1 MATER
6 NPFEMI
12 SEQVGNVVPLP
23 DMTET
28 ADATFEVDPTDGG
41 IIVDF
46 SETVEMEAT
55 EDITEWYGDLSETLD
70 EEALG
75 DIANDVIDNYQADKD
90 SRADWESMFERG
102 FDLLGLKLEQGSEP
116 FDGACTAVHPLLIES
131 AVKFQSKA
139 SGELFPVGG
148 PVKTQILGKS
158 TPEKEMQANRVQNF
172 MNYQLTEQ
180 MPEYFDEFERML
192 FHLPLIGSAFKKLY
206 YDATLKRPASE
217 FIPIDQFY
225 VSYYATNLRN
235 ADRYTHVIY
244 RSPVEIA
251 RDIRAGVYQEVDL
264 PTPSMGD
271 VPTFTEKMDTI
282 LGLSPSS
289 DHDPQYILLEQH
301 CYLDIEDDD
310 VSLPYIVTVE
320 QQSRQVLS
328 IRRNYKQ
335 DDPNK
340 EKISHFVHYRFVPGF
355 GFYGLGLIHFLG
367 NLTMS
372 ATAAMR
378 SLIDAGQ
385 FANLP
390 GGFKAKGVRMVG
402 DNDPIAPGEFKE
414 VEATGIDLSKA
425 IVTLPYKEPSATL
438 HQMLNFVTVAGQK
451 FADSTE
457 QVISD
462 AASYGPVGTTMALL
476 EASSKFFSAIH
487 KRVHKSQK
495 DEFNILA
502 RIDYDYLPREY
513 PYDVPNE
520 DRSIFKKDF
529 DGRIDVLPVS
539 DPNIPSNAHRMMMA
553 NMALQMAQQSPPG
566 MFNLEALNRTIL
578 NAANMPNIE
587 EILPPKIE
595 PKPIDPVSDI
605 MAATKG
611 IPIAAF
617 PGQNHDAHI
626 QVKTAYL
633 QDPMNGA
640 NPIMERIRPILESNI
655 QEHSV
660 MKYQEQMNGLS
671 QQIMQGSPDN
681 PAVLEMAL
689 AQAAQQVMNAN
700 QAMGQAQSPEQQ
712 LVALEQAKVE
722 LEKQKIQYDTEAQAA
737 EMVLKNKKLELEEN
751 DQIIKMMESSAA
763 ENFKTNKDEEDRLL
777 KAGLKS
783 VDVITQ
789 AEMKQH
795 EMAHQKEL
803 KEMEVMAKS
812 IDEKAKLEIKEHEMD
827 HQREMKDHEID
838 HEREIKEMELMI
850 KDMIEERRLDF
861 EVQKEVS
868 RVVNENLKN
877 NSENIGQQELNLMI
891 QIAIDQV
898 EENEN
903 DEEG

>member
-6 NPFEMI
+6 NPYETI
-12 SEQVGNVVPLP
+12 SEEVSNVIPMPEVE
-23 DMTET
+23 DTSN
-28 ADATFEVDPTDGG
+28 ATFEVDPTDGG
-41 IIVDF
+41 VIVDF
-46 SETVEMEAT
+46 SEENVEMEAS
-55 EDITEWYGDLSETLD
+55 EDIAEWYGDLAETL
-70 EEALG
+70 EEDDLV
-75 DIANDVIDNYQADKD
+75 DIASDVIENFEADKD

-102 FDLLGLKLEQGSEP
+102 FDLLGLKLEPGSEP

-139 SGELFPVGG
+139 SGELFPTNG
-148 PVKTQILGKS
+148 PVKARIFGSS
-158 TPEKEMQANRVQNF
+158 TPEKELQANRVQNF

-206 YDATLKRPASE
+206 YDATTKRPHSE

-225 VSYYATNLRN
+225 VSYYATDLGN

-244 RSPVEIA
+244 RSPIEIA

-264 PTPSMGD
+264 PTPSSSSIT
-271 VPTFTEKMDTI
+271 PFTEKMDTI

-301 CYLDIEDDD
+301 CYLNIEDEEEA
-310 VSLPYIVTVE
+310 LPYIVTVE

-335 DDPNK
+335 DDVNK
-340 EKISHFVHYRFVPGF
+340 EKVSHFVHYRFVPGF

-402 DNDPIAPGEFKE
+402 DNEPIAPGEFKE
-414 VEATGIDLSKA
+414 VEATGVDLSKA
-425 IVTLPYKEPSATL
+425 IVPLPYKEPSSTLYNMLQFVAT
-438 HQMLNFVTVAGQK
+438 AGQK

-476 EASSKFFSAIH
+476 EASSKFFTAIH
-487 KRVHKSQK
+487 KRLHKSQK

-502 RIDYDYLPREY
+502 RIDYDYLPEEY
-513 PYDVPNE
+513 PYDVPYE

-529 DGRIDVLPVS
+529 DGRVDIIPVS

-578 NAANMPNIE
+578 NAANMPNVE

-595 PKPIDPVSDI
+595 PKPMDPVSDI

-611 IPIAAF
+611 VPIAAF
-617 PGQNHDAHI
+617 RGQNHDAHV
-626 QVKTAYL
+626 QVKMAYL

-640 NPIMERIRPILESNI
+640 NPIMERIAPILQSNI

-660 MKYQEQMNGLS
+660 MKYQEQMSGIT
-671 QQIMQGSPDN
+671 QQMMQQN
-681 PAVLEMAL
+681 PQAASNPSAVEMAM
-689 AQAAQQVMNAN
+689 AEAAQQVMNAN

-712 LVALEQAKVE
+712 LVSLEQAKVE
-722 LEKQKIQYDTEAQAA
+722 LEKQKLQQDTMTNAA
-737 EMVLKNKKLELEEN
+737 ELELKNKKLELEEN
-751 DQIIKMMESSAA
+751 EQIISMLKTGSADNLKREKSEADRSSKERMKEIEIMGKAAIEEFKMDKNEEKEVLKVLKDLFDSQI
-763 ENFKTNKDEEDRLL
+763 KDNKELDI
-777 KAGLKS
+777 KGLDALVK
-783 VDVITQ
+783 
-789 AEMKQH
+789 
-795 EMAHQKEL
+795 MAIAQQKE
-803 KEMEVMAKS
+803 
-812 IDEKAKLEIKEHEMD
+812 IK
-827 HQREMKDHEID
+827 
-838 HEREIKEMELMI
+838 
-850 KDMIEERRLDF
+850 
-861 EVQKEVS
+861 
-868 RVVNENLKN
+868 
-877 NSENIGQQELNLMI
+877 
-891 QIAIDQV
+891 
-898 EENEN
+898 N
-903 DEEG
+903 DEER

>member
-1 MATER
+1 MMATER
-6 NPFEMI
+6 NPFDRI
-12 SEQVGNVVPLP
+12 PEQETNVVPLAP
-23 DMTET
+23 ETEDI
-28 ADATFEVDPTDGG
+28 DATFEVAEDGG
-41 IIVDF
+41 VIVDF
-46 SETVEMEAT
+46 SDNIEMEAS
-55 EDITEWYGDLSETLD
+55 EDIAEWYGNMIEKMD
-70 EEALG
+70 EDELEE
-75 DIANDVIDNYQADKD
+75 ISANVIENFEADKD
-90 SRADWESMFERG
+90 SRSEWESMFERG

-116 FDGACTAVHPLLIES
+116 FQGACTAVHPLLIES

-139 SGELFPVGG
+139 SGELFPANG
-148 PVKTQILGKS
+148 PVKARIMGKS
-158 TPEKEMQANRVQNF
+158 STEKELQANRVQNF

-206 YDATLKRPASE
+206 YDATVKRPKSE

-225 VSYYATNLRN
+225 VSYYATDLSN

-244 RSPVEIA
+244 RSPVELQ
-251 RDIRAGVYQEVDL
+251 RDMRAGVYGDIEL
-264 PTPSMGD
+264 GSPASYPS
-271 VPTFTEKMDTI
+271 TSFSEKMDTI
-282 LGLSPSS
+282 IGLSPMS
-289 DHDPQYILLEQH
+289 DHDPQYVLLEQH
-301 CYLDIEDDD
+301 CYLNIEDEEEAC
-310 VSLPYIVTVE
+310 PYIVTVE

-340 EKISHFVHYRFVPGF
+340 EKINHFVHYRFVPGF

-414 VEATGIDLSKA
+414 VEATGVDLSKA
-425 IVTLPYKEPSATL
+425 IIPLPYNEPSSTL
-438 HQMLNFVTVAGQK
+438 FQMLNFVATAGQK

-476 EASSKFFSAIH
+476 EASSKFFTAIH
-487 KRVHKSQK
+487 KRLHKSQK
-495 DEFNILA
+495 DEFRILA
-502 RIDYDYLPREY
+502 RIDYDYLPSEY
-513 PYDVPNE
+513 PYDVPYE
-520 DRSIFKKDF
+520 DRSIFKNDF
-529 DGRIDVLPVS
+529 DGRIDIIPVS

-578 NAANMPNIE
+578 NASNMPNVD

-595 PKPIDPVSDI
+595 PQPLDPVSDI

-611 IPIAAF
+611 VPIAAF

-626 QVKTAYL
+626 QVKMAYL

-640 NPIMERIRPILESNI
+640 NPIMQRITPILQANI

-660 MKYQEQMNGLS
+660 MKYQEQMVGISEELMK
-671 QQIMQGSPDN
+671 QAPDQAGN
-681 PAVLEMAL
+681 PNVVEMAM

-722 LEKQKIQYDTEAQAA
+722 LEKQKLQSDTVTDAA
-737 EMVLKNKKLELEEN
+737 ELEIKNKE
-751 DQIIKMMESSAA
+751 
-763 ENFKTNKDEEDRLL
+763 
-777 KAGLKS
+777 
-783 VDVITQ
+783 
-789 AEMKQH
+789 
-795 EMAHQKEL
+795 
-803 KEMEVMAKS
+803 
-812 IDEKAKLEIKEHEMD
+812 LEIKETAQIIEMLKASATNNIKETQAQLNRDSKEAIKEAELTTRKEIEEAKIAADMLKKQIDDDKEMD
-827 HQREMKDHEID
+827 MAALQNLTQFASEQMKEI
-838 HEREIKEMELMI
+838 
-850 KDMIEERRLDF
+850 
-861 EVQKEVS
+861 
-868 RVVNENLKN
+868 N
-877 NSENIGQQELNLMI
+877 
-891 QIAIDQV
+891 
-898 EENEN
+898 N
-903 DEEG
+903 DEER